1 MAKYICAKCGYV
13 IETEK
18 MSDDYKCPMCGT
30 DKEDIKLVTNDVFQE
45 DLDSIIESV
54 VEEAPKTKK
63 PALWLILIII

>member
-30 DKEDIKLVTNDVFQE
+30 DKEDIKLVTMMFFKM
-45 DLDSIIESV
+45 I
-54 VEEAPKTKK
+54 
-63 PALWLILIII
+63 